1 LLFNI
6 VADAL
11 GVMLDK
17 ALAKG
22 HIKGVL
28 GVLIPGGITHI
39 QYADDTVIM
48 IYGSVNSITNL
59 KLVLYCFE
67 WLTRLKINYHKS
79 EVFGFGVS

>member
-6 VADAL
+6 VVDAL

-17 ALAKG
+17 ASAKG

-28 GVLIPGGITHI
+28 GELIPGGITHI

-48 IYGSVNSITNL
+48 ID
-59 KLVLYCFE
+59 
-67 WLTRLKINYHKS
+67 
-79 EVFGFGVS
+79 GVSQFYNKSQVGAILL